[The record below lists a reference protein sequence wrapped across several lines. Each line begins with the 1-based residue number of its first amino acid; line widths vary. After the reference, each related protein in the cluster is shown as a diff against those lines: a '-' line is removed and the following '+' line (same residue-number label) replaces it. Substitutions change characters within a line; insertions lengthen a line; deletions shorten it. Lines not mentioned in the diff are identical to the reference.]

1 MGTQT
6 NAYEYNSFGE
16 ITEMSETYEN
26 PFRYCGEYYDAET
39 GWIYLRNRYY
49 NPETGRFINE
59 DPARDG
65 SNWYV
70 YANNNPIMFFD
81 PFGLAPTTKEAAEMA
96 DHIYHWDQNND
107 KKDRMVSGWRLID
120 VWWGRE
126 SMKMGIY
133 IRNSDDWENPSE
145 YVIVFKGT
153 DNLQNWVNN
162 AEAYLSSKSAD
173 MWDAINYSKGF
184 VGSHSQEITF
194 VGHSKGGGEA
204 IAAATATNKNAI
216 TFNAANFNFS
226 KYGLTETN
234 KSGIKNYYVDG
245 EVQEIADY
253 VGDSYYLA
261 ELATTVP
268 QKTIIFCGV
277 SFMGESAKIL
287 SPEKTVI
294 MADRSADCPMAHMV
308 EVEKIREV
316 RKEYPDV
323 AVVCYVN
330 SMAEIKAESDVCV
343 TSSNALKIV
352 KKLPN
357 KDIFFIPDENLGRFI
372 AKKVP
377 EKHFIFNDGF
387 CHVHKSIHAEDVKK
401 AKELHPEAVV
411 LAHPECTGD
420 VLELADFVGSTSQII
435 DYATNSDEKVFLICT
450 EMGVFYELL
459 QKNPEKKFFSVG
471 HRQFCPN
478 MKKIHLDSVLR
489 ALENPEEEVEMD
501 EAMRQRAVGPLAR
514 MLELAK

>member
-1 MGTQT
+1 MDTRREKLE
-6 NAYEYNSFGE
+6 A
-16 ITEMSETYEN
+16 
-26 PFRYCGEYYDAET
+26 
-39 GWIYLRNRYY
+39 LK
-49 NPETGRFINE
+49 
-59 DPARDG
+59 
-65 SNWYV
+65 
-70 YANNNPIMFFD
+70 
-81 PFGLAPTTKEAAEMA
+81 KE
-96 DHIYHWDQNND
+96 
-107 KKDRMVSGWRLID
+107 
-120 VWWGRE
+120 
-126 SMKMGIY
+126 
-133 IRNSDDWENPSE
+133 
-145 YVIVFKGT
+145 
-153 DNLQNWVNN
+153 
-162 AEAYLSSKSAD
+162 
-173 MWDAINYSKGF
+173 
-184 VGSHSQEITF
+184 
-194 VGHSKGGGEA
+194 
-204 IAAATATNKNAI
+204 KNAVI
-216 TFNAANFNFS
+216 MAH
-226 KYGLTETN
+226 
-234 KSGIKNYYVDG
+234 YYVPD

-253 VGDSYYLA
+253 IGDSYYLSDM
-261 ELATTVP
+261 ATKVDASV
-268 QKTIIFCGV
+268 IVLCGV
-277 SFMGESAKIL
+277 RFMGESAKIL
-287 SPEKTVI
+287 NPGKKVLLP
-294 MADRSADCPMAHMV
+294 DLHADCPMAHMV